1 MPIKIP
7 NKLPAAKTLEKE
19 NIFFMTETRAMTQD
33 IRPLKIL
40 LLNLMPVKIDT
51 ETQFARVLGNTPLQ
65 IDLELIAPKDHI
77 SKNTKAEHMLAFYKT
92 FDDVK
97 ENFYD
102 GLIITGAPLEQ
113 LDFEQVDYWDEL
125 CRIMEWS
132 TSHVFS
138 TLHICWGAQAG
149 LYHHFGIPKV
159 KMEKKLSGIYRHYL
173 EGKNFMLFRGF
184 DDSFTVP
191 HSRYTTVLR
200 DDVEKVSELKIL
212 ASSSEAGIYA
222 IKTNEGRQIFLLGH
236 AEYDADTLK
245 KEYYRDL
252 EAGIHPDIPEN
263 YFPNNDPTKEPIV
276 SWRSCAH
283 LLYANWL
290 NYYVYQSTPYDL
302 NLENIASS

>member
-19 NIFFMTETRAMTQD
+19 NIFFMTETRAITQD

-40 LLNLMPVKIDT
+40 LLNLMPVKTDT

-65 IDLELIAPKDHI
+65 IDLELIAPAEHV
-77 SKNTKAEHMLAFYKT
+77 SRNTNAEHMLAFYKT

-97 ENFYD
+97 DNFYD
-102 GLIITGAPLEQ
+102 GLIITGAPVEL

-125 CRIMEWS
+125 CRIMDWS
-132 TSHVFS
+132 TAHVFS

-159 KMEKKLSGIYRHYL
+159 KMDKKLSGVYRHSL
-173 EGKNFMLFRGF
+173 EGKGYMLFRGF
-184 DDSFTVP
+184 DDTFSVP
-191 HSRYTTVLR
+191 HSRNTTVLR
-200 DDVEKVSELKIL
+200 EDIEKVGELKIL
-212 ASSSEAGIYA
+212 ASSPEAGIYA
-222 IKTNEGRQIFLLGH
+222 IKTDRGRQVFLLGH

-245 KEYYRDL
+245 KEYFRDL

-263 YFPNNDPTKEPIV
+263 YFPDNDPSREPAV

-302 NLENIASS
+302 NLENIATS

>member
-65 IDLELIAPKDHI
+65 IDLELIAPKDHT

-125 CRIMEWS
+125 CRIMDWS

-149 LYHHFGIPKV
+149 LYYHFGIPKV

-263 YFPNNDPTKEPIV
+263 YFPNNDPTREPIV

>member
-125 CRIMEWS
+125 CRIMDWS

-149 LYHHFGIPKV
+149 LYYHFGIPKV

-191 HSRYTTVLR
+191 RSRYTTVLR
-200 DDVEKVSELKIL
+200 KDVEMVSELKIL

-263 YFPNNDPTKEPIV
+263 YFPNNDPTREPIV

>member
-19 NIFFMTETRAMTQD
+19 NIFFMTETRAITQD

-40 LLNLMPVKIDT
+40 LLNLMPVKTDT

-65 IDLELIAPKDHI
+65 IDLELIAPAEHV
-77 SKNTKAEHMLAFYKT
+77 SRNTNAEHMLAFYKT

-97 ENFYD
+97 NNFYD
-102 GLIITGAPLEQ
+102 GLIITGAPVEL

-125 CRIMEWS
+125 CRIMDWS
-132 TSHVFS
+132 TAHVFS
-138 TLHICWGAQAG
+138 TLHICGGAQAG

-159 KMEKKLSGIYRHYL
+159 KMDKKLSGVYRHSL
-173 EGKNFMLFRGF
+173 EGKGYMLFRGF
-184 DDSFTVP
+184 DDTFSVP
-191 HSRYTTVLR
+191 HSRNTTVLR
-200 DDVEKVSELKIL
+200 EDIEKVGELKIL
-212 ASSSEAGIYA
+212 ASSPEAGIYA
-222 IKTNEGRQIFLLGH
+222 IKTDRGRQVFLLGH

-245 KEYYRDL
+245 KEYFRDL

-263 YFPNNDPTKEPIV
+263 YFPDNDPSREPAV

-302 NLENIASS
+302 NLENIATS

>member
-19 NIFFMTETRAMTQD
+19 NIFFMTETRAITQD

-40 LLNLMPVKIDT
+40 LLNLMPVKTDT

-65 IDLELIAPKDHI
+65 IDLELIAPAEHV
-77 SKNTKAEHMLAFYKT
+77 SRNTNAEHMLAFYKT

-97 ENFYD
+97 NNFYD
-102 GLIITGAPLEQ
+102 GLIITGAPVEL

-125 CRIMEWS
+125 CRIMDWS
-132 TSHVFS
+132 TAHVFS

-159 KMEKKLSGIYRHYL
+159 KMDKKLSGVYRHSL
-173 EGKNFMLFRGF
+173 EGKGYMLFRGF
-184 DDSFTVP
+184 DDTFSVP
-191 HSRYTTVLR
+191 HSRNTTVLR
-200 DDVEKVSELKIL
+200 EDIEKVGELKIL
-212 ASSSEAGIYA
+212 ASSPEAGIYA
-222 IKTNEGRQIFLLGH
+222 IKTDRGRQVFLLGH

-245 KEYYRDL
+245 KEYFRDL
-252 EAGIHPDIPEN
+252 EASIHPDIPEN
-263 YFPNNDPTKEPIV
+263 YFPDNDPSREPAV

-302 NLENIASS
+302 NLENIATS

>member
-65 IDLELIAPKDHI
+65 IDLELIAPKGHI
-77 SKNTKAEHMLAFYKT
+77 SKNTKIEHMLAFYKT

-97 ENFYD
+97 ENFFD

-113 LDFEQVDYWDEL
+113 LEFEQVDYWDEL
-125 CRIMEWS
+125 CEIMDWS
-132 TSHVFS
+132 VTHVFS

-159 KMEKKLSGIYRHYL
+159 TMEKKLSGIYEHQL

-184 DDSFTVP
+184 DDSFFVP

-200 DDVEKVSELKIL
+200 QDVEKVKELKIL
-212 ASSSEAGIYA
+212 ASSPVAGIYA

-245 KEYYRDL
+245 KEYFRDL
-252 EAGIHPDIPEN
+252 EAGINPNIPEN
-263 YFPNNDPTKEPIV
+263 YFPNDDPAREPLV

-302 NLENIASS
+302 SLENIASS

>member
-1 MPIKIP
+1 
-7 NKLPAAKTLEKE
+7 
-19 NIFFMTETRAMTQD
+19 
-33 IRPLKIL
+33 
-40 LLNLMPVKIDT
+40 
-51 ETQFARVLGNTPLQ
+51 
-65 IDLELIAPKDHI
+65 
-77 SKNTKAEHMLAFYKT
+77 MLAFYKT

-113 LDFEQVDYWDEL
+113 LDFEQVDYWNEL
-125 CRIMEWS
+125 CRIMDWS

-173 EGKNFMLFRGF
+173 EGKSFMLFRGF

-200 DDVEKVSELKIL
+200 DDVEKISELKIL

-252 EAGIHPDIPEN
+252 ESGIHPDIPEN
-263 YFPNNDPTKEPIV
+263 YFPNNNPTKEPIV

>member
-65 IDLELIAPKDHI
+65 IDLELIAPKGHI
-77 SKNTKAEHMLAFYKT
+77 SKNTKIEHMLAFYKT

-97 ENFYD
+97 ENFFD

-113 LDFEQVDYWDEL
+113 LEFEQVDYWDEL
-125 CRIMEWS
+125 CEIMDWS
-132 TSHVFS
+132 VTHVFS

-159 KMEKKLSGIYRHYL
+159 TMEKKLSGIYEHQL

-184 DDSFTVP
+184 DDSFFVP

-200 DDVEKVSELKIL
+200 QDVEKVKELKIL
-212 ASSSEAGIYA
+212 ASSPVAGIYA

-245 KEYYRDL
+245 KEYFRDL
-252 EAGIHPDIPEN
+252 EAGINPNIPEN
-263 YFPNNDPTKEPIV
+263 YFPNDDPARDPLV

-302 NLENIASS
+302 SLENIASS

>member
-65 IDLELIAPKDHI
+65 IDLELIAPKGHI
-77 SKNTKAEHMLAFYKT
+77 SKNTKIEHMLAFYKT

-97 ENFYD
+97 ENFFD

-113 LDFEQVDYWDEL
+113 LEFEQVDYWDEL
-125 CRIMEWS
+125 CEIMDWS
-132 TSHVFS
+132 VTHVFS

-159 KMEKKLSGIYRHYL
+159 TMEKKLSGIYEHQL
-173 EGKNFMLFRGF
+173 EGKNFLLFRGF
-184 DDSFTVP
+184 DDSFFVP

-200 DDVEKVSELKIL
+200 QDVEKVKELKIL
-212 ASSSEAGIYA
+212 ASSPVAGIYA

-245 KEYYRDL
+245 KEYFRDL
-252 EAGIHPDIPEN
+252 EAGINPNIPEN
-263 YFPNNDPTKEPIV
+263 YFPNDDPARDPLV

-302 NLENIASS
+302 SLENIASS

>member
-7 NKLPAAKTLEKE
+7 NGLPAAKTLEKE

-33 IRPLKIL
+33 IRPLQIL
-40 LLNLMPVKIDT
+40 LLNLMPIKIDT

-65 IDLELIAPKDHI
+65 IDLELIAPTGHT
-77 SKNTKAEHMLAFYKT
+77 SKNTKKEHMLAFYKT
-92 FDDVK
+92 FADVK
-97 ENFYD
+97 EKYYD
-102 GLIITGAPLEQ
+102 GLIITGAPIEH
-113 LDFEQVDYWDEL
+113 LDFEQVDYWPEL
-125 CRIMEWS
+125 CQIMDWS
-132 TSHVFS
+132 TTHVFS

-159 KMEKKLSGIYRHYL
+159 EMEKKLSGIYRHHL

-184 DDSFTVP
+184 DDTFCVP

-200 DDVEKVSELKIL
+200 KDVEKVKSLKIL
-212 ASSSEAGIYA
+212 ASSPEAGIYA

-245 KEYYRDL
+245 KEYIRDV
-252 EAGIHPDIPEN
+252 EAGIRPAIPEN
-263 YFPNNDPTKEPIV
+263 YFPDDDPTKEPIV

-302 NLENIASS
+302 KAIPTT